1 MDQPPSPMPQRA
13 ADAAKNAHARRV
25 RLEVRAAA
33 RPQLN
38 AAISPAPPSPM
49 SSTAI
54 VAWSPPM
61 RKAVHVTK
69 AAARTAAAA
78 AAIVKT
84 RQPRKPKPLTTLTES
99 RMGAAKRP
107 VGGACRR
114 AGAKVGEG
122 DLANTSPV
130 LC

>member
-1 MDQPPSPMPQRA
+1 MPQLA

-33 RPQLN
+33 SPQLS
-38 AAISPAPPSPM
+38 AAISAATASPM

-61 RKAVHVTK
+61 RSAVQAMKAT
-69 AAARTAAAA
+69 ARTAAAA
-78 AAIVKT
+78 AAIVKA
-84 RQPRKPKPLTTLTES
+84 RQPRKPKPLTTLTDP
-99 RMGAAKRP
+99 RAGAEKRP

-114 AGAKVGEG
+114 AGAKVGDG
-122 DLANTSPV
+122 DLATTSPV
-130 LC
+130 PC